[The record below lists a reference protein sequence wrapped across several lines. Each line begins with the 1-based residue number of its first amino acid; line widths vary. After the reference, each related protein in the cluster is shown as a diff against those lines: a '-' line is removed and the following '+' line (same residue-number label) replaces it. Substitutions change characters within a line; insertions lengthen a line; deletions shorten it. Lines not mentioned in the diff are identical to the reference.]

1 MRVFTLFEC
10 LIDSVDSSNAHASCK
25 SSQGMELSVGFMVI
39 LRLKCRFIFLK
50 NFEHFKYRI
59 WREYN
64 YLFGNKTNI
73 FPQ

>member
-1 MRVFTLFEC
+1 
-10 LIDSVDSSNAHASCK
+10 
-25 SSQGMELSVGFMVI
+25 MELSVGFMVI